1 MSDPVLTILADHGDR
16 LTSIEDD
23 LDEIKEGIND
33 IKDGPIY
40 NLDKHISRKVAEA
53 GGALGVILVLIV
65 MIGQT

>member
-53 GGALGVILVLIV
+53 GGALGVILILVV

>member
-1 MSDPVLTILADHGDR
+1 MSDPVLTILADHGER
-16 LTSIEDD
+16 LTSIEGD
-23 LDEIKEGIND
+23 LGEIKEGIND

-53 GGALGVILVLIV
+53 GGALGVILILVV